1 MRVFPMPQA
10 CPDSVTMG
18 RGATRPAR
26 GALNLRQGSDHERA
40 RHFHPHGP
48 EHGRRLAADRRRVQA
63 LQPALPKRILAHLK
77 LLDGDYGGFPIDR
90 YSHCLQTA
98 TLALR
103 DGRDEEYVVCALLHD
118 IGDTLGCYN
127 HPDVAAAILKPFV
140 SEANHW
146 MVAHHGIFQGYNFFH
161 HIGMNRD
168 MRDMFK
174 GHAHYART
182 EEFIALYDN
191 PSFDPKAETLPIAE
205 FEPMMRRV
213 FAAPKQSVYKAA
225 LQQGD

>member
-1 MRVFPMPQA
+1 MNDR
-10 CPDSVTMG
+10 
-18 RGATRPAR
+18 ATFTRMDQSTAQDWALIAAEFRPF
-26 GALNLRQGSDHERA
+26 S
-40 RHFHPHGP
+40 
-48 EHGRRLAADRRRVQA
+48 QA
-63 LQPALPKRILAHLK
+63 LPDRILAHLK

-127 HPDVAAAILKPFV
+127 HPDIAAAILKPFV
-140 SEANHW
+140 DEANLW
-146 MVAHHGIFQGYNFFH
+146 MVQNHGIFQGYNFFH

-182 EEFIALYDN
+182 EEFIELYDN
-191 PSFDPKAETLPIAE
+191 PAFDPKGETLPIAE
-205 FEPMMRRV
+205 FEPMLRRV
-213 FAAPKQSVYKAA
+213 FAQPRNTIYKAA
-225 LQQGD
+225 LEQPAATA

>member
-1 MRVFPMPQA
+1 MNAR
-10 CPDSVTMG
+10 
-18 RGATRPAR
+18 ATFTSMD
-26 GALNLRQGSDHERA
+26 QSTQQDWQCII
-40 RHFHPHGP
+40 P
-48 EHGRRLAADRRRVQA
+48 EAKQFAM
-63 LQPALPKRILAHLK
+63 ALPERVLAHMK

-118 IGDTLGCYN
+118 IGDTLGPYN
-127 HPDVAAAILKPFV
+127 HPEVAAAILKPFV

-146 MVAHHGIFQGYNFFH
+146 MIQNHGIFQGYNFFH

-174 GHAHYART
+174 GHAHYERT
-182 EEFIALYDN
+182 AEFIALYDS
-191 PSFDPKAETLPIAE
+191 PAFDAGKEILPMSE
-205 FEPMMRRV
+205 FEPMLRRV
-213 FAAPKQSVYKAA
+213 LAQPKQSVYKAA
-225 LQQGD
+225 MDSKTGAVTA